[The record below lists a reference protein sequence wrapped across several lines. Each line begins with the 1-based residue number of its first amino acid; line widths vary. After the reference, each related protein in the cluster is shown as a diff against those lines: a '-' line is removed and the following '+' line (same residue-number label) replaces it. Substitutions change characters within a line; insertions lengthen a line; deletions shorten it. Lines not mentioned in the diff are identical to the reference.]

1 MTVGLVCG
9 SRKPA
14 PGLDSRSAAREMLRE
29 VDRGLRSSG
38 APTRWIDLRD
48 YELPHWDGR
57 PDDAYDAPD
66 LDRLRADL
74 DAATAFVMSAPAYY
88 NAVSGVLVNAFDLVG
103 AAPLRG
109 KLAGLVVVGMDA
121 PSAWHGAAQMRA
133 LVQGL
138 GGWCPPEQVVVG
150 NPREHDDIAGLRQ
163 ELRRYG
169 AYLGLLLTGRV
180 PAFPTLDG
188 DGRLEE
194 VGGRDQHAAATG

>member
-14 PGLDSRSAAREMLRE
+14 PGLDARSAAREMLRE

-57 PDDAYDAPD
+57 EGGYDAPD

-74 DAATAFVMSAPAYY
+74 DATTALVVAAPAYY
-88 NAVSGVLVNAFDLVG
+88 NAVSGVLVNAIDLVG
-103 AAPLRG
+103 DAPVQG
-109 KLAGLVVVGMDA
+109 KLVGLVVVGADA

-133 LVQGL
+133 LVQHL

-150 NPREHDDIAGLRQ
+150 NPREHGDIPGLRRQ
-163 ELRRYG
+163 LRRYG

-188 DGRLEE
+188 GRHEE
-194 VGGRDQHAAATG
+194 VGGGDHHAAAAR